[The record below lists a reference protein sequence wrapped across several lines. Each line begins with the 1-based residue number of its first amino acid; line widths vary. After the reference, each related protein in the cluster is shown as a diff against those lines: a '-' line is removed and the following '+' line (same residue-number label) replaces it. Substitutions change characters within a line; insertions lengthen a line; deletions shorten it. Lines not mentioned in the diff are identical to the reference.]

1 MALQLPCRAR
11 QAVELRQA
19 RLSVWVG
26 GPGAGWGGGGVGWGG
41 GGESRTSSTASRS
54 STALHVAE
62 HCLKRV
68 ATVQRV
74 ARPPRA
80 AGALGLAA
88 RPAGGGQLALA
99 SVPPRR
105 AAAAA
110 GGLAAIQ

>member
-26 GPGAGWGGGGVGWGG
+26 GPGAGWVGGWVGWGG
-41 GGESRTSSTASRS
+41 GGESRTSSTASRF
-54 STALHVAE
+54 STALHVAV
-62 HCLKRV
+62 KGVRP
-68 ATVQRV
+68 ATAERV
-74 ARPPRA
+74 ARPLRA

-88 RPAGGGQLALA
+88 RPAGGGQLALT
-99 SVPPRR
+99 SVPLPR

-110 GGLAAIQ
+110 VGGGGK

>member
-1 MALQLPCRAR
+1 MGG
-11 QAVELRQA
+11 
-19 RLSVWVG
+19 WVG
-26 GPGAGWGGGGVGWGG
+26 GWGGGK
-41 GGESRTSSTASRS
+41 SRPSSTASRV
-54 STALHVAE
+54 STDSHVAE

-68 ATVQRV
+68 WPATAERE

-88 RPAGGGQLALA
+88 RPAGGGQLALT

-110 GGLAAIQ
+110 GGGD